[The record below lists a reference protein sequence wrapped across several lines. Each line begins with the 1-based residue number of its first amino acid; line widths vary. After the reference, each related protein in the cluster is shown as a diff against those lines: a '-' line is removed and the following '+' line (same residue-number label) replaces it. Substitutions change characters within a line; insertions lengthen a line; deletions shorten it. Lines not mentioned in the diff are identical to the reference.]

1 MSSSNVQTALYSS
14 VGVGLVFVALIGAN
28 IILSPVRAR
37 VDLTADK
44 LHTLSPGT
52 KAILAKV
59 DAPIQIRFYSSQ
71 GKDRMPAEIKSYV
84 QTVDD
89 LLSEFRAQAG
99 GKIEIRKLDPEPDS
113 EAEELARVDGI
124 EPQLLRNGEQLY
136 LGLIVEYAPQKS
148 TIPFLSPQRE
158 KLLEYDLARAVS
170 EVVSTNRPVVGVMS
184 PLQVMGGF
192 NPMAMQMGRQGQ
204 SEPWVIIS
212 ELKRQFQVQNVP
224 MDSEKIDDAIKV
236 MVLLHPKEI
245 SDKAQYALDQFV
257 LRGGKLI
264 AFLDPL
270 CLADNRQ
277 PNQMGLSLG
286 GGSSIPKLLK
296 AWGLEFDTTKV
307 VADQQFMRQLSGRD
321 GRPQLVPSF
330 LFMNADGVT
339 QDDPVTGQTDDLWIP
354 FAGAFTGKVA
364 DGLRQDVL
372 LHTSRDSQLVDA
384 MTAQINGQKIVD
396 DFKASGVSYTLA
408 TRLYGKFKTAFPD
421 GKPAADKKE
430 AKPDEAKTE
439 NKDGESLKESKVDG
453 VVYLFGDADF
463 LYDPYCVE
471 VNQMLRVAMPRN
483 GNLGLF
489 QNLIEQAAG
498 DSNLIGARSRAT
510 VRRTFTVV
518 QKMETEAR
526 QRYQAKIEGLDKK
539 QQELQTKLADLQ
551 IKKEGNT
558 AKVILTPEQQQA
570 IKTYNTDLAATKKEL
585 RIERRNLRQDVD
597 ALENRLK
604 WANILLM
611 PVVVSFTG
619 LTLAV
624 LRRKRTA
631 AK

>member
-1 MSSSNVQTALYSS
+1 MSSSKFQTALYSS

-89 LLSEFRAQAG
+89 LLAEFRAQTG

-148 TIPFLSPQRE
+148 PISFLSPQRE

-170 EVVSTNRPVVGVMS
+170 EVISTNRPVVGVMS

-204 SEPWVIIS
+204 TEPWVIIS

-236 MVLLHPKEI
+236 MVVLHPKEI

-307 VADQQFMRQLSGRD
+307 VADQQFMRQLAGRD

-364 DGLRQDVL
+364 DGLRQDIL
-372 LHTSRDSQLVDA
+372 LHTTRDSQLVDA

-421 GKPAADKKE
+421 GKPAADKKDV
-430 AKPDEAKTE
+430 KPDEAKAD

-539 QQELQTKLADLQ
+539 QQELQSKLADLQ

-570 IKTYNTDLAATKKEL
+570 IKSYNTDLAATKKEL

-597 ALENRLK
+597 AMENRLK

-611 PVVVSFTG
+611 PVVVSLTG

-624 LRRKRTA
+624 LRRQRTA

>member
-1 MSSSNVQTALYSS
+1 
-14 VGVGLVFVALIGAN
+14 
-28 IILSPVRAR
+28 
-37 VDLTADK
+37 
-44 LHTLSPGT
+44 
-52 KAILAKV
+52 
-59 DAPIQIRFYSSQ
+59 
-71 GKDRMPAEIKSYV
+71 
-84 QTVDD
+84 
-89 LLSEFRAQAG
+89 
-99 GKIEIRKLDPEPDS
+99 
-113 EAEELARVDGI
+113 
-124 EPQLLRNGEQLY
+124 
-136 LGLIVEYAPQKS
+136 
-148 TIPFLSPQRE
+148 
-158 KLLEYDLARAVS
+158 
-170 EVVSTNRPVVGVMS
+170 
-184 PLQVMGGF
+184 
-192 NPMAMQMGRQGQ
+192 
-204 SEPWVIIS
+204 
-212 ELKRQFQVQNVP
+212 
-224 MDSEKIDDAIKV
+224 
-236 MVLLHPKEI
+236 
-245 SDKAQYALDQFV
+245 
-257 LRGGKLI
+257 
-264 AFLDPL
+264 
-270 CLADNRQ
+270 
-277 PNQMGLSLG
+277 
-286 GGSSIPKLLK
+286 LLK

-372 LHTSRDSQLVDA
+372 LHTTRDSQLVDA

-421 GKPAADKKE
+421 GKPAADKKD

-439 NKDGESLKESKVDG
+439 NKDGDSLKESKVDG

-539 QQELQTKLADLQ
+539 QQELQSKLADLQ

-570 IKTYNTDLAATKKEL
+570 IKSYNTDLAATKKEL

>member
-1 MSSSNVQTALYSS
+1 MSSSKFQTALYSS

-59 DAPIQIRFYSSQ
+59 DAPVQIRFYSSQ

-89 LLSEFRAQAG
+89 LLAEFRAQTG

-148 TIPFLSPQRE
+148 PIPFLSPQRE

-170 EVVSTNRPVVGVMS
+170 EVISTNRPVVGVMS

-204 SEPWVIIS
+204 TEPWVIIS

-236 MVLLHPKEI
+236 MVVLHPKEI
-245 SDKAQYALDQFV
+245 SEKAQYALDQFV

-286 GGSSIPKLLK
+286 GGSSMPKLLK

-364 DGLRQDVL
+364 DGIHQDIL
-372 LHTSRDSQLVDA
+372 LHTTRASQLVDA

-421 GKPAADKKE
+421 GKPAADKKD
-430 AKPDEAKTE
+430 AKPDEAKTD

-539 QQELQTKLADLQ
+539 QQELQSKLADLQ

-570 IKTYNTDLAATKKEL
+570 IKSYNTDLAATKKEL

-597 ALENRLK
+597 AMENRLK

-611 PVVVSFTG
+611 PVVVSLTG